1 MNYVILQA
9 TNTTDT
15 SSGGIDW
22 LKIIAIILAV
32 LGAYLVAFWFSTLV
46 WTFRDITSR
55 TRDVLAIGTSMLLAI
70 PPFIGLPLYM
80 ILRPKET
87 LAEAYERSLE
97 EEYLLQDIEEN
108 ETCPT
113 CRHKVHADFMY
124 CPNCRTRLR
133 RECDSCHRPVN
144 LRWQACPY
152 CGRATT
158 DVMHTSRM
166 ERSKDVRARATINVG
181 DPNLARTTSRPLAQV
196 NGNGSNVGLGN
207 GNGAAPI
214 SDEADEVDSARA

>member
-1 MNYVILQA
+1 MIHVILQA
-9 TNTTDT
+9 ATTTNTT

-22 LKIIAIILAV
+22 LKIIAVILAV
-32 LGAYLVAFWFSTLV
+32 MGAYLVAFWFSLLV

-55 TRDVLAIGTSMLLAI
+55 TRDVIAIGASMLLAI
-70 PPFIGLPLYM
+70 PPFIGWPLYI

-108 ETCPT
+108 EVCPT
-113 CRHKVHADFMY
+113 CKHKVHGDYMY

-144 LRWQACPY
+144 LRWQACPF

-158 DVMHTSRM
+158 DVMHTSRL
-166 ERSKDVRARATINVG
+166 ERSKDVRGRATTNVADPAIARAPQPTV
-181 DPNLARTTSRPLAQV
+181 RV
-196 NGNGSNVGLGN
+196 NGNGPTAV
-207 GNGAAPI
+207 
-214 SDEADEVDSARA
+214 ADEEAEPVDSARV

>member
-9 TNTTDT
+9 TTDT
-15 SSGGIDW
+15 TNGGGIDW
-22 LKIIAIILAV
+22 LKLIAVILAV
-32 LGAYLVAFWFSTLV
+32 MGAYLVAFWFSLLV

-55 TRDVLAIGTSMLLAI
+55 TRDVIAIGASMLLAI
-70 PPFIGLPLYM
+70 PPFVGWPLYL

-113 CRHKVHADFMY
+113 CKHKVNADYMY

-158 DVMHTSRM
+158 DVMHTSRL
-166 ERSKDVRARATINVG
+166 ERSKDVRVRTTTNVA
-181 DPNLARTTSRPLAQV
+181 DPNLARAPQPTVRV
-196 NGNGSNVGLGN
+196 NGNGPT
-207 GNGAAPI
+207 AAE
-214 SDEADEVDSARA
+214 DEADKLDSARI